1 MKKYR
6 IWLDDIRPIPEW
18 MKTPDCVWYDTAEDV
33 IGILRRFIN
42 LFSLEEIEYIS
53 LDNDL
58 GEDRMEGYQVL
69 DWLENLQIPI
79 PFGIHIHTSNPVAR
93 ERECAQLFGAM
104 DGRRFYE

>member
-18 MKTPDCVWYDTAEDV
+18 MKTPDCIWYDTAEDV
-33 IGILRRFIN
+33 ISILRRFIN

-58 GEDRMEGYQVL
+58 GLRACKFPFLLVFIFTHQT
-69 DWLENLQIPI
+69 LQQ
-79 PFGIHIHTSNPVAR
+79 
-93 ERECAQLFGAM
+93 ERECALSFSAM
-104 DGRRFYE
+104 VGRRFYEQQL